1 MRHLLL
7 IACAASLGLPVL
19 GCGDDPPPQA
29 PRRRRAAA
37 AAPTSAG
44 AAAAVDQ
51 SRLPKKL
58 RGLTAEDWAPAPDLA
73 RRLRDARDPFKPY
86 VEDLVVVDRPPEVP
100 LPDEQRLETKIQE
113 PPANL
118 KLLAI
123 ITGTA
128 VHRAM
133 VADSSGLGHV
143 IRPGDM
149 VGDEIPYRVAR
160 ITRNEVLFQPIQ
172 PPTAEK
178 KLEDVRKALLT
189 QEELEEQLP

>member
-7 IACAASLGLPVL
+7 LACASLMALPAV

-37 AAPTSAG
+37 AAPASTAG
-44 AAAAVDQ
+44 AVVADEA
-51 SRLPKKL
+51 RLPKKL
-58 RGLTAEDWAPAPDLA
+58 RGLTAADWAAVPDLA
-73 RRLRDARDPFKPY
+73 KRLRDARDPFRPY
-86 VEDLVVVDRPPEVP
+86 VEDLVVVDRPPEIM
-100 LPDEQRLETKIQE
+100 PDEQRLETKIQE

-118 KLLAI
+118 KLIAI

-133 VADSSGLGHV
+133 VNDSNGLGHV